1 MINIFYR
8 GPLERS
14 RLGFLL
20 ELFSILNKKVSF
32 YWLLPHPKFQNENN
46 KVLETFMEGF
56 PKISYEIIPAGFQQI
71 VSVRKKTRQ
80 IAAADP
86 NVITVSIGFTAPFFI
101 PIATGSSH
109 IWCVNGIPEEAL
121 IHKNTFLKRKEVD
134 FKWSVLSK
142 IYNPRIVITVS
153 KRMSNYISHKCGLSK
168 MIALPL
174 CVNQDIFGFTG
185 TNKYYTYAGSGAPWQ
200 NLRQLSEVWG
210 SLYKMDSS
218 IRFRVVSRDSRANIL
233 GSQVPTEA
241 IEFVG
246 TSDLDVLAHY
256 LGEAEVGF
264 LIRKDELINRVS
276 FPTKLSEYLAS
287 GAWAVVS
294 DIDWDIA
301 DLIKKH
307 SVGILVPPAWSS
319 DQIAIRILEARRG
332 FEDKEQLHKRLTAAL
347 KELSKAHWLEEG
359 KEQLLESDLFS
370 N

>member
-1 MINIFYR
+1 MINVFYR

-20 ELFSILNKKVSF
+20 ELFSSLNKKVSF
-32 YWLLPHPKFQNENN
+32 YWLLPHPKFQNKDN
-46 KVLETFMEGF
+46 KVVEPFMEGF

-71 VSVRKKTRQ
+71 VSARNKTRK
-80 IAAADP
+80 IITAVP
-86 NVITVSIGFTAPFFI
+86 NAITVSIGFTAPFFV
-101 PIATGSSH
+101 PRTTESSH
-109 IWCVNGIPEEAL
+109 IWCVNGIPEEVL
-121 IHKNTFLKRKEVD
+121 LHKNTFLKRKEVE

-142 IYNPRIVITVS
+142 IYNPEIVITVS
-153 KRMSNYISHKCGLSK
+153 NRMSNYISHKCGLGK

-174 CVNQDIFGFTG
+174 CVNQDIFGFAG
-185 TNKYYTYAGSGAPWQ
+185 TKKYYTYAGSGAPWQ
-200 NLRQLSEVWG
+200 NLKQLSEVWG

-218 IRFRVVSRDSRANIL
+218 IRFRVISRDSRANIL

-246 TSDLDVLAHY
+246 TSDLDVLAQY
-256 LGEAEVGF
+256 LSEAEVGF

-287 GAWAVVS
+287 GSWAVVS

-307 SVGILVPPAWSS
+307 SVGILVPPAWSA
-319 DQIAIRILEARRG
+319 DQIAIRILEARKE
-332 FEDKEQLHKRLTAAL
+332 FEDKEQLKKRLTSAL
-347 KELSKAHWLEEG
+347 KELSKVHWLEEG
-359 KEQLLESDLFS
+359 RERLLESDLFS